1 LIWLDE
7 LMRKTNLITISNLF
21 SPSLRI
27 KHNENKWFSFSM
39 NHKTIHRELICYP
52 FMYSENTIDVALV
65 DEYSWND
72 IGSADASS
80 V

>member
-1 LIWLDE
+1 
-7 LMRKTNLITISNLF
+7 
-21 SPSLRI
+21 
-27 KHNENKWFSFSM
+27 M